1 MPYHGPSGDIVV
13 GGDACRRGVVL
24 NLGCDLELADRA
36 GCAKSSKSWDITGA
50 GNVCRARVRFASS
63 ITLGSLALTT
73 DDALRRAVE
82 CSGI

>member
-36 GCAKSSKSWDITGA
+36 GCAKSSKLWDITGA

>member
-50 GNVCRARVRFASS
+50 GNVYRARVRFASS